1 MRCATAA
8 LLLALLLPNALVAGG
23 PSGAPPPRPLTFLG
37 GGERPAN
44 ASLALVV
51 EVYVHAL
58 RADEYVVLANV
69 AGAPLDLSG
78 WSITDGEGVLGFPP
92 GSIAATG
99 ARIVVAQNSTAYFED
114 TLAPADFRYLAGNAT
129 PMAVSGTF
137 QLNNAGDEVILRDAS
152 AVTVDVFAYGSST
165 YAGPG
170 WTGTPA
176 AVQDTGYVARRDFVA
191 SWRDTDSSTDWDLLR
206 VRSLGQSE
214 FRARRSG
221 GSTPTSGPRFNAFET
236 RTSISWST
244 TRPSTSRSGT
254 GTCTRSTRSS
264 TT

>member
-1 MRCATAA
+1 M
-8 LLLALLLPNALVAGG
+8 
-23 PSGAPPPRPLTFLG
+23 
-37 GGERPAN
+37 
-44 ASLALVV
+44 
-51 EVYVHAL
+51 HAL

-214 FRARRSG
+214 F
-221 GSTPTSGPRFNAFET
+221 TPAAYDV
-236 RTSISWST
+236 
-244 TRPSTSRSGT
+244 T
-254 GTCTRSTRSS
+254 GTALAFVTPDAKTWPLRELLANATSS
-264 TT
+264 VDLCVYTISNSDLVDGLNEATARGVRVRVLLEGAPVG